1 MRNLKTAGS
10 KLDLPGH
17 HPCHPNQHQA
27 QTHDLW
33 WADGVAEHEAP
44 DNNANCREHGPGYSS
59 W

>member
-1 MRNLKTAGS
+1 MLNLKTAGS

-33 WADGVAEHEAP
+33 WADGVAEHQA
-44 DNNANCREHGPGYSS
+44 S
-59 W
+59 